1 MSDQT
6 PPNSDELERRIAELE
21 NNVKEIGYVL
31 NDLITELRDQEC
43 VTALPIPTC
52 PPICPRS

>member
-31 NDLITELRDQEC
+31 NDLITELRDQEY
-43 VTALPIPTC
+43 VSALPIPTC